1 MTESS
6 HSFSYRFFARWATFS
21 YRNAASVI
29 LAAILLAS
37 LCAVYTSRNLGVH
50 TDTTEMLSEELPFR
64 ANDIRYMAEFP
75 QHNEAMLL
83 VMDAPT
89 PEQAYSAAKRL
100 TATMKQDTIHID
112 DAYYLSGDSFLER
125 NGLLFKS
132 IPELGD
138 ITDHLAAAQPLI
150 SRIAGDPTLYTFATI
165 LTEAVEELRTGRKLE
180 LAPILSGV
188 STTIDARLTGEP
200 RALSWQVLFS
210 GEKQENTYQDLILVK
225 PNLDYSQIFSAQQ
238 SITAIREAA
247 QQIGL
252 TDNSPEKLRITGEAA
267 LAYDE
272 LNSAMLGAQEAGL
285 LALVMVAVVLFFALR
300 TAGAIL
306 AVLLSLVLGIILTA
320 AFAAFAVGHLNLISI
335 AFAVLYVGLGVDYAI
350 HFLLRHQELKGTNL
364 TVLNALHAASGD
376 IGRALAVCAITT
388 AIGFYA
394 FIPTA
399 YQGVAELGII
409 SGTGMLISLIVTLTI
424 VPALQRYLP
433 IRKRKLSTSNGKIGS
448 QLLDLPIRLRKL
460 VYLITLLALITAFIV
475 LPKIKFDYNLLNLN
489 DPQAESVQTFQ
500 ELLADE
506 KDSAWHSVVLADSQH
521 EAKQIVTRLAKLPE
535 VDKVVSIFDLTPSEQ
550 AEKLVFINEMALT
563 LGPIVFLDSSVSS
576 NGYTIAEQRAALV
589 KLNNLLAGF
598 VEEQPDH
605 QTATSI
611 LALNTVLTR
620 FLEHLNTLGPEG
632 GNNELQ
638 LLDAVSHDLLGLLP
652 GALERLQ
659 VALEAIPFTQQ
670 ELPES
675 LSSHWYSQN
684 GVYRIAVYP
693 TDNIGNNDA
702 LRQFVRAVQQEAPQ
716 ATGVPVISLEAGEAV
731 VDAFIHAFSLALVGV
746 ILALLLLLRNFVDT
760 LLVMTPL
767 LLAALFTCAATVLL
781 EIPFNFANIIALPL
795 LLGIGID
802 CSIHM
807 VHRCR
812 NAAIASE
819 SLLHT
824 STARAIY
831 YSALTTL
838 AGFGSLAFSPH
849 QGTASMGLLLAVGV
863 VLTLICVLVILP
875 ALLYPLNQHKVQPKI
890 LS

>member
-6 HSFSYRFFARWATFS
+6 HSASYCFFARWAAFA
-21 YRNAASVI
+21 YRNAIWVI
-29 LAAILLAS
+29 LVAFLVAA
-37 LCAVYTSRNLGVH
+37 LCGVYTVRNLGVH
-50 TDTTEMLSEELPFR
+50 TDTTDMLSEELPFR

-75 QHNEAMLL
+75 QHDNTMLL
-83 VMDAPT
+83 VLDAPT
-89 PEQAYSAAKRL
+89 PEQAYTAAKKL
-100 TATMKQDTIHID
+100 TETLQKDTINIH
-112 DAYYLSGDSFLER
+112 DAYYLSGDPFLER
-125 NGLLFKS
+125 NGLLFKT
-132 IPELGD
+132 IPELGY
-138 ITDHLAAAQPLI
+138 ITDQLSAAQPLI
-150 SRIAGDPTLYTFATI
+150 ARIAGDPTLFTFTTI

-188 STTIDARLTGEP
+188 SATIEARLAGVP
-200 RALSWQVLFS
+200 RALSWQTLFS
-210 GEKQENTYQDLILVK
+210 GDKQESVYQELILVK
-225 PNLDYSQIFSAQQ
+225 PKLDYSQLFSAQQ
-238 SITAIREAA
+238 PIAAIRDAA
-247 QQIGL
+247 EKIGL
-252 TDNSPEKLRITGEAA
+252 TDNAPEKLRITGEAA

-272 LNSAMLGAQEAGL
+272 LNSAMLGAQGAGL

-306 AVLLSLVLGIILTA
+306 AVLLSLVLGVILTA

-335 AFAVLYVGLGVDYAI
+335 AFAVLYIGLGVDYAI
-350 HFLLRHQELKGTNL
+350 HLLLRHQELKGTNS
-364 TVLNALHAASGD
+364 TVLNALYAAGGD
-376 IGRALAVCAITT
+376 IGHALTVCAITT

-433 IRKRKLSTSNGKIGS
+433 IRKRKLPASGGRIGNR
-448 QLLDLPIRLRKL
+448 LLDLPIRFRKL
-460 VYLITLLALITAFIV
+460 VYLATLLAVIIAIV
-475 LPKIKFDYNLLNLN
+475 ALPQIKFDYNLLNLN

-506 KDSAWHSVVLADSQH
+506 KDTAWHSVVLADNQQ
-521 EAKQIVTRLAKLPE
+521 EAKQIVARLEKLPE
-535 VDKVVSIFDLTPSEQ
+535 VDKVISIFDLVPPEQ
-550 AEKLVFINEMALT
+550 TEKIEFINEMALT
-563 LGPIVFLDSSVSS
+563 LGPVVFLDASLSAGVH
-576 NGYTIAEQRAALV
+576 TIAEQREALEE
-589 KLNNLLAGF
+589 LNNLLTQF
-598 VEEQPDH
+598 ILEQPDH
-605 QTATSI
+605 LTTVSI
-611 LALNTVLTR
+611 RNLNTALTG
-620 FLEHLNTLGPEG
+620 LLSHLDTLNFDG
-632 GNNELQ
+632 GNNQLQ
-638 LLDAVSHDLLGLLP
+638 FLDAISQDLLGLLP
-652 GALERLQ
+652 DALERLQ
-659 VALEAIPFTQQ
+659 VAFEAAPFIQQ
-670 ELPES
+670 ELPAS

-702 LRQFVRAVQQEAPQ
+702 LRDFVRAVQQTAPQ

-746 ILALLLLLRNFVDT
+746 ILALLVLLRNIVDT
-760 LLVMTPL
+760 LLVLAPL
-767 LLAALFTCAATVLL
+767 LLAALFTGAATVLL
-781 EIPFNFANIIALPL
+781 AIPFNFANIIALPL

-812 NAAIASE
+812 NAPIFCE
-819 SLLHT
+819 NLLQT
-824 STARAIY
+824 STARAIF
-831 YSALTTL
+831 YSALTTM

-875 ALLYPLNQHKVQPKI
+875 ALLYPLNQRSV
-890 LS
+890 